1 MPPRSNKTT
10 RRRGIAIISFVMAL
24 LVIGSFA
31 LWLFQ
36 LTAST
41 STSSLGHYFSTG
53 AFYAAES
60 VLEMAVRELSAS
72 PPNDFDSDGTIGTI
86 SDNGTTADD
95 PALVSGAAFVQQ
107 VSTIPP
113 LYEATGRPIQATT
126 PWSTFTRVVEARVE

>member
-1 MPPRSNKTT
+1 MLPKSNEST
-10 RRRGIAIISFVMAL
+10 RRRGIAIISFVMAM

-60 VLEMAVRELSAS
+60 ALEMAVREMNET
-72 PPNDFDSDGTIGTI
+72 NDIDSDGTIGTI
-86 SDNGTTADD
+86 SDNGNAADD
-95 PALVSGAAFVQQ
+95 PALVSGAVFVQQ
-107 VSTIPP
+107 VSTSPP
-113 LYEATGRPIQATT
+113 LYQATGRPVQATT
-126 PWSTFTRVVEARVE
+126 PWSTFSRVVEARVE

>member
-1 MPPRSNKTT
+1 MLPKSNKST
-10 RRRGIAIISFVMAL
+10 RRRGIAIISFVMAM

-60 VLEMAVRELSAS
+60 ALEMAVREMSET

-86 SDNGTTADD
+86 SDNGNAADD
-95 PALVSGAAFVQQ
+95 PALVSGAGFVQQ
-107 VSTIPP
+107 IGTSPP
-113 LYEATGRPIQATT
+113 LYEATGRPVQATA
-126 PWSTFTRVVEARVE
+126 PWSTFSRVVEARVE